1 MGWVRELYRR
11 QPVYAVLGFF
21 ILAAVPF
28 YLIMMLIDSRQVD
41 EISVW
46 LKPTKFG
53 VSLGLF
59 SLTLAFFT
67 PWMRP
72 GAIRTVGHQIIVW
85 LFAVSLVFE
94 FLWLLSAGILGIRS
108 HFNIDGGLFTILYPL
123 SGLAAF
129 FLVLAAMF
137 MGVSVLKARK
147 DAANPALAEAIGWG
161 LVLTFV
167 LTPMFGFILSSPM
180 GEFGG
185 SKYGYGDGIFG
196 WRMPGGDLRAVHFL
210 ATHALHV
217 LPAFGFI
224 VSLVFRQG
232 IGVWLNRLM
241 ALGYASVVV
250 WLGLSIVMYGA
261 DLPEILRSP
270 F

>member
-1 MGWVRELYRR
+1 MGLVKELYRR

-21 ILAAVPF
+21 ILGAVPF
-28 YLIMMLIDSRQVD
+28 YLIMMLIDPRQVD

-53 VSLGLF
+53 VSLGLY
-59 SLTLAFFT
+59 SLTLAFFAS
-67 PWMRP
+67 WMRE
-72 GAIRTVGHQIIVW
+72 GAMRTVWHQIVLWI
-85 LFAVSLVFE
+85 FAVSMTFE
-94 FLWLLSAGILGIRS
+94 FFWLLSASVLGIRS
-108 HFNIDGGLFTILYPL
+108 HYNYDGGLFTILYPL

-137 MGVSVLKARK
+137 MGYSVLRARK

-180 GEFGG
+180 GDFGG
-185 SKYGYGDGIFG
+185 SKFGYGEGVFG

-210 ATHALHV
+210 ATHACHV
-217 LPAFGFI
+217 LPAIGF
-224 VSLVFRQG
+224 VVASVFRGG
-232 IGVWLNRLM
+232 IGVWLNRLV
-241 ALGYASVVV
+241 ALAYTGLVV
-250 WLGLSIVMYGA
+250 WLGVSIVKYGA
-261 DLPEILRSP
+261 DLPEVLRSP